1 MASFMPWQL
10 QLNSSEVQAVA
21 VCYICK

>member
-10 QLNSSEVQAVA
+10 QLNSSKVQAVA
-21 VCYICK
+21 ICYICK